1 MLTLYP
7 NIIAFIICALSI
19 WLLMPLARRIG
30 LTDLPSE
37 RKFHTS
43 NVPLIGGVAIFLGFC
58 FALLTVE
65 ISLANFRSLIA
76 ISALLVFVGILDD
89 FRELSPKAKLLAQI
103 MAGILTVIW
112 GHNQL
117 HSLGNILFIQSL
129 ELGYGASLVT
139 IIAIVGIVNAYNMID
154 GVDGLAGGVGLIS
167 IGYLCYFA
175 FLAGEICSLLVLLIF
190 VSSLLG
196 FLCFNFPLNR
206 RKQASIFLGDAG
218 SMLIGFILV
227 WFSIS
232 LSQNEQANVRP
243 VDMLWLVA
251 LPLYDVVGVVL
262 RRMFQRSSPFKADRN
277 HIHHLLLHY
286 LKDPLKVCVVMYSL
300 TGLCG
305 LLAVLGAYYKIHES
319 FMFTGFIALFI
330 SYLIINHRL
339 WKLIQK
345 N

>member
-7 NIIAFIICALSI
+7 NIIAFLVCALSI
-19 WLLMPLARRIG
+19 GLLAPLAKRIG

-43 NVPLIGGVAIFLGFC
+43 DVPLIGGVAIFLGFG
-58 FALLTVE
+58 FALLTAE
-65 ISLANFRSLIA
+65 ISLADFRSLIA
-76 ISALLVFVGILDD
+76 VSALLILVGILDD
-89 FRELSPKAKLLAQI
+89 FHELSPRAKLLAQI
-103 MAGILTVIW
+103 VAGILTVVW

-117 HSLGNILFIQSL
+117 YSLGNILFIKPL
-129 ELGYGASLVT
+129 ELGYGSSLVT
-139 IIAIVGIVNAYNMID
+139 IIAIVGIINAYNMID
-154 GVDGLAGGVGLIS
+154 GVDGLAGGMGLIS
-167 IGYLCYFA
+167 IGFLCYFA
-175 FLAGEICSLLVLLIF
+175 SLTGEVYSLIILLIF

-227 WFSIS
+227 WFLIS
-232 LSQNEQANVRP
+232 LSQGKQANVRP

-262 RRMFQRSSPFKADRN
+262 RRIFQRCSPFKADRN

-286 LKDPLKVCVVMYSL
+286 LKDPLKVCVVMYTL

-305 LLAVLGAYYKIHES
+305 LVAVLGAYYKIHEG

-330 SYLIINHRL
+330 SYLIINRQL